1 METKTL
7 RDVLFPG
14 LDLAVRQVTVVND
27 DLMVDANGCGPPG
40 GCPACQH
47 PAARVHSRYWRH
59 IAGLPV
65 GGRRLIVRLRVRRF
79 FCDQPRCPRRTF
91 VEQVVGLTEPRRR
104 SSMAARSAMRSV
116 AVELGGRPGARLC
129 AKLRLYGRRASLL
142 GELTAPSVPAR
153 APRVLGIDEFAFR
166 KGRTYG
172 TVLVDVE
179 SSRPVDVLPDRETST
194 VTAWLQEHP
203 GAEIICRD
211 RLMAFTKAIRQA
223 APDALEVADRWHLLQ
238 NLSTAVEKTCRRHR
252 GCLRQSAGPGT
263 SPPLAAPETPLL
275 GRIRQRHAEVN
286 ELAATGLPL
295 SAIGRLLRLDRKTV
309 RRYRNK
315 DLEDLLASAQ
325 DRGHGVLDPYM
336 EHIQQRFH
344 AGCTSPMRLYREVL
358 DLGYTG
364 GYHVVHRY
372 VVTIRKGIAAPA
384 RSITTRPRDIT
395 SWIMRPEE
403 SLSTSDMARLDAVRS
418 ACPEIALA
426 CDLAREFTD
435 MLRQRRGHLLRDW
448 IQKAELGGPDTIG
461 IFAASIRQDL
471 HAVTAGLTLP
481 YSSGIIEGHV
491 NRIKTI
497 KRQMYGRASFA
508 LLRARILL
516 QA

>member
-1 METKTL
+1 MEPETVE
-7 RDVLFPG
+7 DVLFPG
-14 LDLAVRQVTVVND
+14 LTLVVRQVVVAD
-27 DLMVDANGCGPPG
+27 DCLMIDAAGCGPPG
-40 GCPACQH
+40 VCPACQH
-47 PAARVHSRYWRH
+47 PAARIHSRYSRQ

-65 GGRRLIVRLRVRRF
+65 SGRRLIVRLRVRRF

-91 VEQVVGLTEPRRR
+91 VEQVAGLTEPRRR
-104 SSMAARSAMRSV
+104 SSTAARSAIRSV

-129 AKLRLYGRRASLL
+129 AKLRLYGRRTSIL
-142 GELTAPSVPAR
+142 GELTAPPVPAR
-153 APRVLGIDEFAFR
+153 ARRVLGIDEFVLR

-194 VTAWLQEHP
+194 VAAWLQEHP

-252 GCLRQSAGPGT
+252 DCLRRPAEPEA
-263 SPPLAAPETPLL
+263 SPPLATPDTPLL
-275 GRIRQRHAEVN
+275 ARIQQRHAEVN

-295 SAIGRLLRLDRKTV
+295 NAIGRRLRLDRKTV

-315 DLEDLLASAQ
+315 DLADLLASAQ
-325 DRGHGVLDPYM
+325 DRSHGVLDPFM
-336 EHIQQRFH
+336 EHVQHRFH
-344 AGCTSPMRLYREVL
+344 AGCTSSMQLYREVL
-358 DLGYTG
+358 ALGYTG

-372 VVTIRKGIAAPA
+372 VVTIRKGIAVPA
-384 RSITTRPRDIT
+384 RSITPRPRDIT

-403 SLSTSDMARLDAVRS
+403 SLNTSDMAQLDAVRS
-418 ACPEIALA
+418 ACPEIAQA

-435 MLRQRRGHLLRDW
+435 MLRQRHGHLLRDW
-448 IQKAELGGPDTIG
+448 IQKAELGGPNAIG
-461 IFAASIRQDL
+461 IFADSIRQDL

-481 YSSGIIEGHV
+481 YSSGIVEGHV

-497 KRQMYGRASFA
+497 KRQMYGKASFA